1 MSTRG
6 TLSLVHNA
14 GHTTPAPAATS
25 APAATEPDET
35 DAPGLQTT
43 DGPTPLKTRSITADT
58 VTFRDA
64 ENTVK
69 RIASRAGL
77 KRWTV
82 WAAMLR
88 FAMKNEEGVLA
99 ELAEIM
105 TAPNANSQSA

>member
-1 MSTRG
+1 MSTVR

-14 GHTTPAPAATS
+14 SPTDT
-25 APAATEPDET
+25 APAATEAAET

-43 DGPTPLKTRSITADT
+43 ADDRTPLKTRSITAD
-58 VTFRDA
+58 VATFRDA

-69 RIASRAGL
+69 RIAGRAGL

-82 WAAMLR
+82 WTAILR

-105 TAPNANSQSA
+105 NASNANSQSA